1 MNAPRFTSPYA
12 DEAIVAWLD
21 GEMRAEDAQ
30 AFETELKRSETL
42 SARTAELMKS
52 NQPFADAFAP
62 MLDDAPRERM
72 ESRLAYLLQNT
83 PSAPAKAVVQVSRRA
98 LISASVSFLLV
109 GSGIGFWA
117 RPRPAATT
125 EQGESAHIREL
136 EAQYMSLYSPE
147 TLADVDSS
155 PQVLARSLQR
165 TARDLDLHLTAE
177 QLALPEASLKSVRML
192 RYDDSLITQIAWNH
206 SNYGPMALCIS
217 RDEHAQQS
225 ELAQEKRHG
234 MNLVW
239 WHRSSYQYVLI
250 GRNPADQLKRAAQVL
265 NAALV

>member
-21 GEMRAEDAQ
+21 GEMRAEEAQ

-62 MLDDAPRERM
+62 MLNDAPLERM
-72 ESRLAYLLQNT
+72 ESRLEYLLANT
-83 PSAPAKAVVQVSRRA
+83 PSAAINVPAQVSRRA
-98 LISASVSFLLV
+98 LIAASLSFLLV
-109 GSGIGFWA
+109 GSGVGFLA
-117 RPRPAATT
+117 RPVAKA
-125 EQGESAHIREL
+125 EQSESQRIREL

-155 PQVLARSLQR
+155 APVLARSLER
-165 TARDLDLHLTAE
+165 TARDLDLHLTAA
-177 QLALPEASLKSVRML
+177 QLTLPEASLKSVRML
-192 RYDDSLITQIAWNH
+192 RYDDALITQIAWNH
-206 SNYGPMALCIS
+206 HSYGPMALCIS
-217 RDEHAQQS
+217 REEHPHQS
-225 ELAQEKRHG
+225 ALAQEKRHG

-239 WHRSSYQYVLI
+239 WHRNGYQYVLL
-250 GRNPADQLKRAAQVL
+250 GRNPADQLKRAAQAL
-265 NAALV
+265 SAALV

>member
-21 GEMRAEDAQ
+21 GEMRADEAQ
-30 AFETELKRSETL
+30 AFETELKRSESL

-62 MLDDAPRERM
+62 MLDEAPLERMAPR
-72 ESRLAYLLQNT
+72 LDYLLAQSSSIPMT
-83 PSAPAKAVVQVSRRA
+83 SPAQVSRRA
-98 LISASVSFLLV
+98 LIAASVSFLLV

-117 RPRPAATT
+117 RPGVKA
-125 EQGESAHIREL
+125 EQSESERIREL

-155 PQVLARSLQR
+155 PQMLARSLQR
-165 TARDLDLHLTAE
+165 TARDLDLHLTPA
-177 QLALPEASLKSVRML
+177 QLVLPEASLKSVRML
-192 RYDDSLITQIAWNH
+192 RYDDALITQIAWNH
-206 SNYGPMALCIS
+206 HSYGPMALCIS
-217 RDEHAQQS
+217 REEHPIDRN
-225 ELAQEKRHG
+225 LAQEKRHG

-239 WHRSSYQYVLI
+239 WHRRGYQYVLI
-250 GRNPADQLKRAAQVL
+250 GRNPADQLKKAAQDLSAVI
-265 NAALV
+265 

>member
-21 GEMRAEDAQ
+21 GEMRVEDAQ

-62 MLDDAPRERM
+62 MLDDAPLERM
-72 ESRLAYLLQNT
+72 ESRLSYLLENT
-83 PSAPAKAVVQVSRRA
+83 PPAPIKAAAQVSRRA
-98 LISASVSFLLV
+98 LIAASVSFLLV

-117 RPRPAATT
+117 RPVAKTG
-125 EQGESAHIREL
+125 QGESERIREL

-165 TARDLDLHLTAE
+165 TARDLDLRLTAE
-177 QLALPEASLKSVRML
+177 QLTLPEASLKSVRML

-206 SNYGPMALCIS
+206 SSYGPMALCIS
-217 RDEHAQQS
+217 REYHAQQS
-225 ELAQEKRHG
+225 ELALEKRHG

-239 WHRSSYQYVLI
+239 WHRSGYQYVLI

>member
-21 GEMRAEDAQ
+21 GEMYVDDAQ
-30 AFETELKRSETL
+30 AFETELKRSESL

-62 MLDDAPRERM
+62 MLDEAPLKRM
-72 ESRLAYLLQNT
+72 ESRLTYLLANT
-83 PSAPAKAVVQVSRRA
+83 PSVPATTPVQVSRRA
-98 LISASVSFLLV
+98 LIAASVSFLLV
-109 GSGIGFWA
+109 GSSIGYLA
-117 RPRPAATT
+117 RPVAKA
-125 EQGESAHIREL
+125 EQGESEHIREL

-155 PQVLARSLQR
+155 PPVLLRSLQR
-165 TARDLDLHLTAE
+165 TARDLDLHLTPE
-177 QLALPEASLKSVRML
+177 QLVLPEASLKSVRML
-192 RYDDSLITQIAWNH
+192 RYDDALITQIAWNH
-206 SNYGPMALCIS
+206 SSYGPMALCIS
-217 RDEHAQQS
+217 RADQVQQS
-225 ELAQEKRHG
+225 GLAQEKRHG

-239 WHRSSYQYVLI
+239 WHRGGYQYVLI
-250 GRNPADQLKRAAQVL
+250 GRNPADQLKRAAQSL

>member
-1 MNAPRFTSPYA
+1 MNAPRFNSPYA

-62 MLDDAPRERM
+62 MLDEAPLERM
-72 ESRLAYLLQNT
+72 ESRLAYLLDNT
-83 PSAPAKAVVQVSRRA
+83 PSAPVKEAVQVSRRA
-98 LISASVSFLLV
+98 LIAASVSFLLV
-109 GSGIGFWA
+109 GSAVGFWA
-117 RPRPAATT
+117 RPVAKA
-125 EQGESAHIREL
+125 EQDESARIREL

-147 TLADVDSS
+147 TLADVESS

-165 TARDLDLHLTAE
+165 TARDLDLRLTTE
-177 QLALPEASLKSVRML
+177 QLTLPEASLKSVRML

-206 SNYGPMALCIS
+206 SSYGPMALCIS
-217 RDEHAQQS
+217 REDPIKQS
-225 ELAQEKRHG
+225 ALAQEKRHG

-239 WHRSSYQYVLI
+239 WHRSGYQYVLI

-265 NAALV
+265 SAALV